1 MVKKAK
7 KAKIATAVEA
17 RPPAS
22 SELRKI
28 LGGSHAAYEVLKSMH
43 EGSTCEWKRYGKNA
57 PWALKVSRGERTLF
71 YVKPAAGSFEVTVV
85 LGARA
90 TEAALAGRVSKSL
103 HASIR
108 SARAYAEGRPVRL
121 VVRSEA
127 DLVVVEQL
135 VAVKLEPEAK
145 R

>member
-1 MVKKAK
+1 MVK

-17 RPPAS
+17 SPPAP
-22 SELRKI
+22 SELRKM
-28 LGGSHAAYEVLKSMH
+28 LGGAHGAYQALKSMH
-43 EGSTCEWKRYGKNA
+43 DGSTCEWKRYSKKG

-71 YVKPAAGSFEVTVV
+71 YVKPVAGSFEVTVV
-85 LGARA
+85 LGPRA
-90 TEAALAGRVSKSL
+90 TEAALAGRVSTSL

-108 SARAYAEGRPVRL
+108 AARAYSEGRPVRL

-135 VAVKLEPEAK
+135 VAVKLAPDAK

>member
-7 KAKIATAVEA
+7 IAAAVEA
-17 RPPAS
+17 GPPAPS
-22 SELRKI
+22 QLRKM
-28 LGGSHAAYEVLKSMH
+28 LGGAHGAYEALKSMH
-43 EGSTCEWKRYGKNA
+43 AGSTCEWKRYARKA

-71 YVKPAAGSFEVTVV
+71 YVKPGAGSFEVTVV
-85 LGARA
+85 LGPRA
-90 TEAALAGRVSKSL
+90 TEAALAGRVSPSL

-108 SARAYAEGRPVRL
+108 AARVYAEGRPVRL

-127 DLVVVEQL
+127 DLVVVGQM
-135 VAVKLEPEAK
+135 VAVKLAPETK